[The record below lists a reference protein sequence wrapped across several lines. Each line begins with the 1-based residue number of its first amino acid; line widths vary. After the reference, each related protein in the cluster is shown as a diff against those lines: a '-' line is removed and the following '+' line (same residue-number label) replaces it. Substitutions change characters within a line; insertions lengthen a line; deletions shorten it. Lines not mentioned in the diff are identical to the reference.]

1 MINSNID
8 GKKSFLPFIIWGI
21 GVFYFAISVVAASL
35 YGILALQIQQNLHIS
50 PRIFASISSIF
61 FLAYA
66 FAQFVSG
73 ILLDRYN
80 PKLVF
85 GISAFI
91 AAVGTFIFSISHS
104 VLLAGIGQ
112 GLMGVGYSTSFIGA
126 IYLAKTWFAPKLF
139 GFLSGLSIFFMTII
153 VIVISL
159 IVSYISIDFRLVMK
173 IVAIVTLLMAFIMAY
188 MIRRPVHSNSKP
200 MIIHHT
206 SIFNDLRS
214 IVSNIQFWYATAFFA
229 SSYGV
234 MMAWNNLFDIQ
245 NQLVWGHTIQEATIL
260 NCISLFAAALGGV
273 IAGWLTDFLG
283 KRAVLAKI
291 NIVLMLLLMMFLIYS
306 TNLSHL
312 MLNIAIFINGFFLGG
327 SVLGF
332 ILVRENII
340 QKLHGTAFGLM
351 TTCGYLVAA
360 LLLSVI
366 GIFIS
371 NNGVDKGVKDIEQ
384 YKVAFVC
391 FVVVLIIGGV
401 ITMFLN
407 DIKKIDK
414 INKIDKD

>member
-1 MINSNID
+1 
-8 GKKSFLPFIIWGI
+8 
-21 GVFYFAISVVAASL
+21 
-35 YGILALQIQQNLHIS
+35 
-50 PRIFASISSIF
+50 
-61 FLAYA
+61 
-66 FAQFVSG
+66 
-73 ILLDRYN
+73 
-80 PKLVF
+80 
-85 GISAFI
+85 
-91 AAVGTFIFSISHS
+91 
-104 VLLAGIGQ
+104 
-112 GLMGVGYSTSFIGA
+112 
-126 IYLAKTWFAPKLF
+126 
-139 GFLSGLSIFFMTII
+139 
-153 VIVISL
+153 
-159 IVSYISIDFRLVMK
+159 
-173 IVAIVTLLMAFIMAY
+173 
-188 MIRRPVHSNSKP
+188 
-200 MIIHHT
+200 
-206 SIFNDLRS
+206 
-214 IVSNIQFWYATAFFA
+214 
-229 SSYGV
+229 
-234 MMAWNNLFDIQ
+234 
-245 NQLVWGHTIQEATIL
+245 
-260 NCISLFAAALGGV
+260 
-273 IAGWLTDFLG
+273 
-283 KRAVLAKI
+283 
-291 NIVLMLLLMMFLIYS
+291 MMFLIYS